1 MPVVVVVAVVAVVSS
16 SRPLCF
22 LKAFAQLQSEEE
34 RSVAAGACS
43 AAALALDQV
52 GLVLCSSSQESRH
65 SSLIVGVLCSSARGG
80 HLRAERGQPV
90 CNNQSP
96 PLVQPFRI
104 EVFEEQLVRDAHV
117 VERAFAVIPVLR

>member
-1 MPVVVVVAVVAVVSS
+1 M
-16 SRPLCF
+16 
-22 LKAFAQLQSEEE
+22 
-34 RSVAAGACS
+34 
-43 AAALALDQV
+43 DQV

-90 CNNQSP
+90 SNNLSP
-96 PLVQPFRI
+96 PFVEPSRI

-117 VERAFAVIPVLR
+117 VERAFAVIPVLRENLGVGKLLRDFPDARFARLPLLALLGREV